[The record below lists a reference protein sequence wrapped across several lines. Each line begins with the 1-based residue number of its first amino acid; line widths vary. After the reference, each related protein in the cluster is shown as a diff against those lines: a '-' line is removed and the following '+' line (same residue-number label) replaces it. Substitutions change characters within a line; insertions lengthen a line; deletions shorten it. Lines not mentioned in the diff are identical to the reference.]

1 MANGNGKNGGGGAV
15 GWIVGGVAVVAVSVA
30 AFFGYQAMAKASTP
44 EKKAEK
50 KAEEK
55 KAEEKKAEEK
65 KAGTTTTTTTTTVP
79 AKTQTP
85 YNKTMFAKSGDAVN
99 VLRSLAPKYVAD
111 LIGVTSTNSPK
122 FVGMLGRFQK
132 DWNAVAKA
140 KDLTPISLNSS
151 RLTVDGKIG
160 TQSRRAMEWAQGMGW
175 IQALTDAGVKA

>member
-1 MANGNGKNGGGGAV
+1 MANGNGKNGGGGGV
-15 GWIVGGVAVVAVSVA
+15 GWIVGGVVVVAVSVA
-30 AFFGYQAMAKASTP
+30 AFFGWQSMAKAKTP
-44 EKKAEK
+44 EK

-55 KAEEKKAEEK
+55 KEAEKKEAEKKAT
-65 KAGTTTTTTTTTVP
+65 GGGTTTTTTTTVP

-122 FVGMLGRFQK
+122 FVAMLGLFQK

-140 KDLTPISLNSS
+140 KEATPIVLNSS
-151 RLTVDGKIG
+151 RLKVDGDIG

-175 IQALTDAGVKA
+175 IQALTDAGRTA